1 MPSAA
6 AASSK
11 QAGHFRNDSSH
22 FGWAE
27 ILQPTEQA
35 DPEPGLVPTSVADL
49 TNAPGGFAPG
59 ARLQIVA
66 DSLAKKKGGF
76 SRRLMP
82 VVFKLVLVAQVPLAS
97 VCARVL
103 YVQCKRLN
111 TCYFSRGIRF
121 LQILRMLHVD
131 RQGGTWRLLGS
142 VVFIHRQVHFFF
154 FHLKAHFP
162 CKGFGTPDYCY
173 HFYWRGGRAACRGIF
188 WPRPIVPPFSNT
200 FLDLTKKRKKR
211 RNAIPAG
218 EAWDI
223 RVVTYSGDKKTSR
236 ISWQKQRLMSL
247 TGVSGMQLILSPPAG
262 PPSIGLGQ

>member
-27 ILQPTEQA
+27 ILQPTEQP
-35 DPEPGLVPTSVADL
+35 DPEPGLVQHRWPTSRML
-49 TNAPGGFAPG
+49 PGVLLLEPG
-59 ARLQIVA
+59 SKLSPTALP
-66 DSLAKKKGGF
+66 KKRGGF

-82 VVFKLVLVAQVPLAS
+82 VVFKLVLVSQVPLAS

-162 CKGFGTPDYCY
+162 CKGFGTPDYYY
-173 HFYWRGGRAACRGIF
+173 HFYWRGGRAPCRGIF
-188 WPRPIVPPFSNT
+188 FGLDRSCLLFQIPF
-200 FLDLTKKRKKR
+200 
-211 RNAIPAG
+211 
-218 EAWDI
+218 
-223 RVVTYSGDKKTSR
+223 
-236 ISWQKQRLMSL
+236 
-247 TGVSGMQLILSPPAG
+247 
-262 PPSIGLGQ
+262 